1 MIKKLF
7 SWAMGAQTKIEP
19 LYASREVW
27 LYQHTDAKTGARTHK
42 PVLVFRKASEGMFWG
57 LPLSN
62 VGHKSKPLYVP
73 RIKNGKRL
81 SPLSQMRTLKA
92 ERLVRKLGKAEE
104 KEFAALSRAVIRLLV
119 ENDPILRYE
128 NRPRRRHAVSA
139 MPRTTHSRQ
148 HFVPAYIF
156 QPRYA

>member
-1 MIKKLF
+1 MTGGRK
-7 SWAMGAQTKIEP
+7 AVEP

-27 LYQHTDAKTGARTHK
+27 LYRHIDPKTRQATDK

-62 VGHKSKPLYVP
+62 VRRKGKPLYVP
-73 RIKNGKRL
+73 RMRNGKRL

-92 ERLVRKLGKAEE
+92 ERLVRKVGKADE
-104 KEFAALSRAVIRLLV
+104 KEFAALSRAIVRLLV
-119 ENDPILRYE
+119 ENDPVLRMQS
-128 NRPRRRHAVSA
+128 RPRRVPT
-139 MPRTTHSRQ
+139 MPVVARVVRTNRPQPHI
-148 HFVPAYIF
+148 VPAYIF